1 MKELNLIVVGQLKDQ
16 NLLALEEHYLKQIK
30 AFKLNIHEIKSQKE
44 DVTIEASL
52 VLKKIDQLNPNSKG
66 MVILLSEKGKQMD
79 SVSFSR
85 WLYNHF
91 EKTAGSLFLIIGGS
105 TGFGED
111 LLSKSNEKISL
122 SMLTF
127 PHKMARLI
135 LIEQLYRAQTINTNH
150 PYHK

>member
-44 DVTIEASL
+44 DVTTEANL
-52 VLKKIDQLNPNSKG
+52 VLKKIDQLSPNSKG
-66 MVILLSEKGKQMD
+66 MIILLSEKGKQMD
-79 SVSFSR
+79 SVAFSR

-135 LIEQLYRAQTINTNH
+135 LIEQLFRAQTIHANH